1 MTVPLTI
8 CANKL
13 DQMIDKDLKA
23 ILTMVKPR
31 SNLPFFRRSYLP
43 DNIRVTAFVSLKTF
57 FEHREEVGQV
67 FCVSFD
73 P

>member
-13 DQMIDKDLKA
+13 DQMIDKVLKT
-23 ILTMVKPR
+23 ILTMVRPR

-43 DNIRVTAFVSLKTF
+43 DNIIVTVFVSLKTF
-57 FEHREEVGQV
+57 FEHREEVGCQ
-67 FCVSFD
+67 F
-73 P
+73 